1 MSNIIITGGCELHGE
16 VRVSGAK
23 NAVLPILAATLLS
36 FGPVC
41 IQECPRYKDVMNMIS
56 ILEVIGCRVQWNEK
70 DLLIDTSGAHT
81 WEIPEYLA
89 KEVRSSIF
97 MLGPVLGRF
106 KKAIVSYPGGCE
118 IGQRPIDLHLKG
130 LRALNVNIE
139 EKHGYII
146 CHGNGLQ
153 GCDIHLDYPSVGAT
167 ENIMMA
173 AVYAKGN
180 TVIHNAAREPEI
192 ADLQNFLNAMGG
204 DISGASTDTIR
215 IQGEKELHS
224 LTYCVIPDR
233 IVAGTY
239 MTAAAI
245 TGGEIVLHNV
255 RWDHLRSIVSKL
267 REAGCVINGQGD
279 TMRIK
284 GPKRPNEISMVETL
298 PYPGFPTDMQAQI
311 CALAS
316 CALGTSVIVENV
328 FENRYRHVKELVR
341 MGANITVQNTTAIIR
356 GMERLMGSKV
366 TACDLRGAAALV
378 LAGLRAQGETIVEN
392 AELIDRGY
400 ENIVEELK
408 GLGAQIRWE

>member
-1 MSNIIITGGCELHGE
+1 MSNIIVTGGRELHGE
-16 VRVSGAK
+16 VHVSGAK

-36 FGPVC
+36 SGP
-41 IQECPRYKDVMNMIS
+41 IFIMECPRYKDVMNMIS
-56 ILEVIGCRVQWNEK
+56 ILEVIGCKTEWQDK
-70 DLLIDTSGAHT
+70 GLLVDPIGAHT

-106 KKAIVSYPGGCE
+106 KKAVVSYPGGCE

-130 LRALNVNIE
+130 LRSLNVTID
-139 EKHGYII
+139 EKYGYII
-146 CHGNGLQ
+146 CHGNELQ

-173 AVYAKGN
+173 AVTANGN
-180 TVIHNAAREPEI
+180 TIIHNAAREPEI
-192 ADLQNFLNAMGG
+192 VDLQNFINAMGG
-204 DISGASTDTIR
+204 DISGASTDIIR
-215 IQGEKELHS
+215 IQGGKELHS
-224 LTYCVIPDR
+224 VNYRVIPDR

-245 TGGEIVLHNV
+245 TGGEILLHNI
-255 RWDHLRSIVSKL
+255 RWDHLRSIIAKL
-267 REAGCVINGQGD
+267 REAGCVIDGQGESL
-279 TMRIK
+279 RIK
-284 GPKRPNEISMVETL
+284 GPRRPNEIRMVETL

-311 CALAS
+311 CALAC
-316 CALGTSVIVENV
+316 CAVGTSVIVENV
-328 FENRYRHVKELVR
+328 FENRYRHIKELVR

-356 GMERLMGSKV
+356 GSDLLMGSRV

-392 AELIDRGY
+392 AEIIERGY
-400 ENIVEELK
+400 EDIVKEL
-408 GLGAQIRWE
+408 GSLGAQICWD